1 VNPQNLL
8 DRVLHLDGPV
18 LKLRRARSTKT
29 EHVPQSING
38 PGFRP
43 RHEVLADEEGLS
55 GTFSEA
61 ILTDLAMPLVLLK
74 ELLPDDGI
82 GALPF
87 LPQDVKDSF
96 VA

>member
-1 VNPQNLL
+1 ML
-8 DRVLHLDGPV
+8 DRVLHLNGPV
-18 LKLRRARSTKT
+18 LKLRRARRTQTK
-29 EHVPQSING
+29 HIPQAING

-43 RHEVLADEEGLS
+43 RHEILANEEGLS
-55 GTFSEA
+55 GPFAEA

-87 LPQDVKDSF
+87 LPQAVKDSL